1 MDKFIVVVK
10 NVNELS
16 NTVLHQEEVN
26 DLLSF
31 IGKAFWAKHV
41 PFNKNYIMIYFDQDQ
56 DDCRFIRKCC
66 VYFPI
71 NCEDFY

>member
-16 NTVLHQEEVN
+16 NLVLSLEEVN
-26 DLLSF
+26 ELLPF
-31 IGKAFWAKHV
+31 IGKEFWAKYV
-41 PFNKNYIMIYFDQDQ
+41 PFDKNYIRIYFEQADYHI
-56 DDCRFIRKCC
+56 IRKCC